1 MHRRVLE
8 HLDAFLESGGRRVD
22 RWYEQQR
29 MQLVDFSDSPDSFLN
44 LNQREDRDVL
54 EARMKQRN
62 AGD

>member
-1 MHRRVLE
+1 
-8 HLDAFLESGGRRVD
+8 
-22 RWYEQQR
+22 
-29 MQLVDFSDSPDSFLN
+29 VDFSDSPDSFLN